1 MGSAPKYKAIFVNL
15 LGTVNFFHLRFTY
28 VNMVTEKQKCRN
40 IFNSF
45 IYLVI
50 YLFIHSFSDFSK
62 ALALTIRTGS
72 LQMGI
77 MRRIR
82 GLSSFSLSL
91 CPSGKYP
98 VRMWWQVEKPGIN
111 QQAQGFSLQL
121 KNGWLEVLELVT
133 LFLLKMGTF
142 VAKNWKE
149 ISVDAIM
156 FCFVKICFER
166 KGTNTKSVWWIEV
179 IWFHKSGHNKVVLVV
194 LTVFAQGF
202 CLLKF
207 LSFE

>member
-1 MGSAPKYKAIFVNL
+1 MGSVPKHNVVFVNL
-15 LGTVNFFHLRFTY
+15 FGTVNFFHLRFAY

-45 IYLVI
+45 IYLFI
-50 YLFIHSFSDFSK
+50 YLFIHSFIDFSK
-62 ALALTIRTGS
+62 ALALTIRKGS
-72 LQMGI
+72 LQMGV
-77 MRRIR
+77 MRRRR

-121 KNGWLEVLELVT
+121 KSGWLEVLKLVT

-142 VAKNWKE
+142 VARNWKE
-149 ISVDAIM
+149 ISVDAI
-156 FCFVKICFER
+156 
-166 KGTNTKSVWWIEV
+166 N
-179 IWFHKSGHNKVVLVV
+179 VL
-194 LTVFAQGF
+194 L
-202 CLLKF
+202 C
-207 LSFE
+207 